1 MTLQTM
7 DIQAFESMLR
17 RIVREEVENVIRE
30 YEAIDQQTD
39 ADALSA
45 KDADFEKS
53 MKKIFKSHKKVLDAL
68 A

>member
-7 DIQAFESMLR
+7 DIQTFESMLR
-17 RIVREEVENVIRE
+17 RIVREELQNIIQEQEAVEAAGE
-30 YEAIDQQTD
+30 DESKYADD
-39 ADALSA
+39 AA
-45 KDADFEKS
+45 FEKS